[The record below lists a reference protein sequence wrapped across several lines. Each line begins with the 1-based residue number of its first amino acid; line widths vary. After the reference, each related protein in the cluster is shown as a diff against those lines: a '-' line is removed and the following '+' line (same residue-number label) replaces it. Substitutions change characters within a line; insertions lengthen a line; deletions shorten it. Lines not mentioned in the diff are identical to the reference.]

1 MNENIKMN
9 SAEFEFRLHWM
20 AAPVSLSHI
29 LEFTFNRSECDH
41 LIQFSTKG
49 GKGTVI
55 NRRRPIAMKDIAC
68 DVLRA
73 QRWTLRIVI
82 TVDGVVFVR
91 VQRRDAYYRND
102 PSKYGL
108 NSKEDNRG

>member
-1 MNENIKMN
+1 MVKI
-9 SAEFEFRLHWM
+9 
-20 AAPVSLSHI
+20 
-29 LEFTFNRSECDH
+29 NRSECDH
-41 LIQFSTKG
+41 LLQFLAKG

-55 NRRRPIAMKDIAC
+55 NRRRPVAMNDKVY

-108 NSKEDNRG
+108 NFKTDHQQKSFYLLFLRKW